1 MTKRMILR
9 LLVGCA
15 TLALAFMIGAA
26 AHAQSADDDW
36 QEVSHTVIN
45 RATPQGPAASAS
57 QGQQLAL
64 THTSTGATAGVF
76 KACGELARPA
86 QEPYKSIIAQL
97 NQMWGTRAKVYESVV
112 PMSPHASKGGC
123 IFYNA
128 EFQEMLTSRWMGI
141 TDEDQLRPMLYA
153 INAHELGHIMHGDLT
168 AARARVPL
176 QTKELEADR
185 FAGYT
190 LWRLNVKR
198 FDATDTERYYQAVGD
213 DYVGAHSSHGTGAQR
228 TTAFQEGWDLA
239 RTGAREDSARPAGG
253 LDSAPIA
260 DVGE

>member
-1 MTKRMILR
+1 
-9 LLVGCA
+9 
-15 TLALAFMIGAA
+15 MIGAA
-26 AHAQSADDDW
+26 AHAQGADDDW
-36 QEVSHTVIN
+36 EVVDRTITT
-45 RATPQGPAASAS
+45 RDTPHAQAARNG
-57 QGQQLAL
+57 QRQQLAL
-64 THTSTGATAGVF
+64 APTSNGATAGAF

-86 QEPYKSIIAQL
+86 QEPYKSIVGQL
-97 NQMWGTRAKVYESVV
+97 NQMWGTHAKIYESVV

-123 IFYNA
+123 IFYNS

-141 TDEDQLRPMLYA
+141 TDDDQLSPMLYA
-153 INAHELGHIMHGDLT
+153 INAHELGHIMHGDLG
-168 AARARVPL
+168 ASRANVPL

-198 FDATDTERYYQAVGD
+198 FDANDTERYYQAVGD
-213 DYVGAHSSHGTGAQR
+213 DYVGAHGSHGTGAQR

-253 LDSAPIA
+253 LDSAPT
-260 DVGE
+260 DVP